1 VRIEYLI
8 IFNAWI
14 ISAFLVVLSVPRD
27 KIRDAFIIFLFKQM
41 LTWFLGF
48 MVVQY
53 RLLEYPVREFAYAAR
68 NSFSFEYFIYPAIC
82 VVFSMW
88 FPKKRSLAILWYLLF
103 PSWMSTVEY
112 FLEKYTKVIHYIR
125 WEWYYTWISLLI
137 TFYLTR
143 QFYLWFIRG
152 NQKEDAN

>member
-68 NSFSFEYFIYPAIC
+68 NSFSFEYFIYPAMC
-82 VVFSMW
+82 VVFNMW

-112 FLEKYTKVIHYIR
+112 FLEKYTKVIYYIR

-143 QFYLWFIRG
+143 QFYLWFFR
-152 NQKEDAN
+152 KETV